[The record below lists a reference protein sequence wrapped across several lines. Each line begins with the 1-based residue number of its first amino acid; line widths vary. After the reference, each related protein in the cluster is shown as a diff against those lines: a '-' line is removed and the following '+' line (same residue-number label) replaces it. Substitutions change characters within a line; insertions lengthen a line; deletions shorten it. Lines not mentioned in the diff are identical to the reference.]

1 MQNNIKMDPQI
12 IGKNKVVLIEQL
24 KDLYFAIWLYLVNSI

>member
-1 MQNNIKMDPQI
+1 MQNNIKMDPWI